1 MTHLFLILYLLFVQ
15 SLFYCSILTLI
26 CLNTPVILPT
36 SNLRRKKKKVELL
49 IFFLIRIHYLY
60 WWINDSIDL

>member
-15 SLFYCSILTLI
+15 SLFYFSILTLN
-26 CLNTPVILPT
+26 LFNTPVILPT
-36 SNLRRKKKKVELL
+36 SNLHQKKKVELL

-60 WWINDSIDL
+60 RWINDSIDL